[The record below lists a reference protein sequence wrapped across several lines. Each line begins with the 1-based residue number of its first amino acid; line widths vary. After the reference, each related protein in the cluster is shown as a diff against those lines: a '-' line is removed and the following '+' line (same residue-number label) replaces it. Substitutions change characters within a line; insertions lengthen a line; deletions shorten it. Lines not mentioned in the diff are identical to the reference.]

1 MIPVHKSD
9 VLQRRRGEGQRHT
22 DSGGMV
28 TSMHWWITDRKS
40 RSLEGI
46 SGNRWE
52 DHSSMTMK
60 HIPSVGTSTVSR
72 TAVFWMM

>member
-28 TSMHWWITDRKS
+28 TSMH
-40 RSLEGI
+40 
-46 SGNRWE
+46 
-52 DHSSMTMK
+52 
-60 HIPSVGTSTVSR
+60 
-72 TAVFWMM
+72 